1 MRLFFSNAFMGG
13 MVLAGSFLFP
23 LQAVGQD
30 RTMTVTLQNPGNT
43 ILQQSPVEI
52 AGIEGYRSA
61 RVTVDGKEVPSQLD
75 DLDGDGGA
83 DHLFFLA
90 DMKAKGQNKATIA
103 LWRKAMP
110 DTRKAMSD
118 TNVKRTFAD
127 ILLRNSKVKAKNKHD
142 IYLSEFASLRGTN
155 PFPVIHQHGA
165 VLESEITAYRFY
177 CSPRQSVDIYGKRK
191 RQLELH
197 DTEFYPDSVQLAAGY
212 GDDVLAVRDGVGVG
226 ALNGWDGK
234 QPVGFTDCDSRRQ
247 RIVANGP
254 LRSIVEITDLNW
266 KPTPDAE
273 PRTLTTRYT
282 MIAGHRDCEV
292 DVNVSVPKG
301 FKLSEQICATPYFIG
316 ITHIKGQ
323 QSWTDGHGL
332 LANWGTDYPV
342 TGKDTL
348 SHKKETV
355 GLAVSIP
362 RANILKEIHTQ
373 YDDGY
378 LVSIPDGHLVY
389 HISFCSDKEEQGY
402 HSADQWFSALKA
414 WKAKEASLRPLK
426 AEKAKDASRL

>member
-1 MRLFFSNAFMGG
+1 MRFFLPNTFMGG
-13 MVLAGSFLFP
+13 IVLSCSLLFS

-52 AGIEGYRSA
+52 PGMEGYRSA

-90 DMKAKGQNKATIA
+90 DIKAKQSKATIA

-110 DTRKAMSD
+110 NTY
-118 TNVKRTFAD
+118 TKRTFAD

-165 VLESEITAYRFY
+165 VLESELTAYRFY

-197 DTEFYPDSVQLAAGY
+197 DTEFYPDTAQLAAGY

-226 ALNGWDGK
+226 ALNGWDGR

-254 LRSIVEITDLNW
+254 LRSIVEIRDMNW
-266 KPTPDAE
+266 KPTPEAE
-273 PRTLTTRYT
+273 PRTLTIRYT

-292 DVNVSVPKG
+292 DVRVSVPKG
-301 FKLSEQICATPYFIG
+301 FKLSDQIRATPYFIG

-426 AEKAKDASRL
+426 ARKGKEESRL

>member
-1 MRLFFSNAFMGG
+1 MRFSPSNSFIGSMMLVGSLLFS
-13 MVLAGSFLFP
+13 

-30 RTMTVTLQNPGNT
+30 KTMTVTLQNPGYT

-52 AGIEGYRSA
+52 TGIEGYRSA
-61 RVTVDGKEVPSQLD
+61 RVTVDGKEVPSQMD

-90 DMKAKGQNKATIA
+90 DIKAKGQSKATIA

-110 DTRKAMSD
+110 NTY
-118 TNVKRTFAD
+118 TKRTFAD

-165 VLESEITAYRFY
+165 VLESELTAYRFY

-191 RQLELH
+191 SQLELH

-234 QPVGFTDCDSRRQ
+234 QPVGFVDCDSRRQ
-247 RIVANGP
+247 RIVVNGP
-254 LRSIVEITDLNW
+254 LRSIVEITDQNW
-266 KPTPDAE
+266 RPTPEAE

-282 MIAGHRDCEV
+282 MIAGHRDCKV
-292 DVNVSVPKG
+292 DVRVSVPKG
-301 FKLSEQICATPYFIG
+301 FNLTDQIRATPYFIG

-323 QSWTDGHGL
+323 QSWTNGHGL

-348 SHKKETV
+348 THKKETV

-362 RANILKEIHTQ
+362 PANILQTVHTQ

-378 LVSIPDGHLVY
+378 LVSIPGGHLVY
-389 HISFCSDKEEQGY
+389 YIAFCSDKEEQGY
-402 HSADQWFSALKA
+402 HSADQWFSA
-414 WKAKEASLRPLK
+414 W
-426 AEKAKDASRL
+426 KAKDAVSLRVRKAK

>member
-1 MRLFFSNAFMGG
+1 MTDMRFSPSNSFIGSMMLVGSLLFS
-13 MVLAGSFLFP
+13 

-30 RTMTVTLQNPGNT
+30 KTMTVTLQNPGYT

-52 AGIEGYRSA
+52 TGIEGYRSA
-61 RVTVDGKEVPSQLD
+61 RVTVDGKEVPSQMD

-90 DMKAKGQNKATIA
+90 DIKAKGLSKATIA

-110 DTRKAMSD
+110 NTYA
-118 TNVKRTFAD
+118 KRTFAD
-127 ILLRNSKVKAKNKHD
+127 ILLRNSKMKAKNKHD

-165 VLESEITAYRFY
+165 VLESELTAYRFY

-234 QPVGFTDCDSRRQ
+234 QPVGFSDCDSRRQ
-247 RIVANGP
+247 RIVVNGP
-254 LRSIVEITDLNW
+254 LRSIVEITDQNW
-266 KPTPDAE
+266 RPTPEAE

-282 MIAGHRDCEV
+282 MIAGHRDCKV
-292 DVNVSVPKG
+292 DVRVSVPKG
-301 FKLSEQICATPYFIG
+301 FNLTDQIRATPYFIG

-323 QSWTDGHGL
+323 QSWTNGHGL

-348 SHKKETV
+348 THKMETV

-362 RANILKEIHTQ
+362 PANILQTVHTQ

-378 LVSIPDGHLVY
+378 LVSIPGGHLVY
-389 HISFCSDKEEQGY
+389 YIAFCSAKEEQGY

-414 WKAKEASLRPLK
+414 WKAKDAVSLRVR
-426 AEKAKDASRL
+426 KAK

>member
-1 MRLFFSNAFMGG
+1 ML
-13 MVLAGSFLFP
+13 VGSLLSS

-30 RTMTVTLQNPGNT
+30 KTVTVTLQNPGYT

-52 AGIEGYRSA
+52 TGIEGYRSA
-61 RVTVDGKEVPSQLD
+61 RVTVDGKEVPSQMD

-90 DMKAKGQNKATIA
+90 DIKTKGLSKATIE
-103 LWRKAMP
+103 LWRKTMP
-110 DTRKAMSD
+110 NTYA
-118 TNVKRTFAD
+118 KRTFAD

-165 VLESEITAYRFY
+165 VLESELTAYRFY

-234 QPVGFTDCDSRRQ
+234 QPVGFSDCDSRRQ
-247 RIVANGP
+247 RIVVNGP
-254 LRSIVEITDLNW
+254 LRSIVEITDQNW
-266 KPTPDAE
+266 KPTPEAE

>member
-1 MRLFFSNAFMGG
+1 MRFSPSNSFIGSMMLVGSLLFS
-13 MVLAGSFLFP
+13 

-30 RTMTVTLQNPGNT
+30 KTVTVTLQNPGYT

-52 AGIEGYRSA
+52 TGIEGYRSS
-61 RVTVDGKEVPSQLD
+61 RVTVDGKEVPSQMD

-90 DMKAKGQNKATIA
+90 DIKAKGLSKATIA
-103 LWRKAMP
+103 LWRKTMP
-110 DTRKAMSD
+110 NTYA
-118 TNVKRTFAD
+118 KRTFAD

-142 IYLSEFASLRGTN
+142 IYLSEFASMRGTN

-165 VLESEITAYRFY
+165 VLESELTAYRFY

-234 QPVGFTDCDSRRQ
+234 QPVGFSDCDSRRQ
-247 RIVANGP
+247 RIVVNGP

-266 KPTPDAE
+266 KPTPEAE

-282 MIAGHRDCEV
+282 MIAGHRDCKV
-292 DVNVSVPKG
+292 DVRVSVPKG
-301 FKLSEQICATPYFIG
+301 FNLTDQIRATPYFIG

-323 QSWTDGHGL
+323 QSWTNGHGL

-348 SHKKETV
+348 THKKETV
-355 GLAVSIP
+355 GLAISIP
-362 RANILKEIHTQ
+362 PANILQTVHTQ

-378 LVSIPDGHLVY
+378 LVSIPGGHLVY
-389 HISFCSDKEEQGY
+389 YIAFCSDKEEQGY

-414 WKAKEASLRPLK
+414 WKSKESTALSLKIRENKKSPRP
-426 AEKAKDASRL
+426 

>member
-1 MRLFFSNAFMGG
+1 MRFSPSNSFIGSMMLVGSLLFS
-13 MVLAGSFLFP
+13 

-30 RTMTVTLQNPGNT
+30 KTVTVTLQNPGYT

-52 AGIEGYRSA
+52 TGIEGYRSA
-61 RVTVDGKEVPSQLD
+61 RVTVDGKEVPSQMD

-90 DMKAKGQNKATIA
+90 DIKDKGQSKATIA
-103 LWRKAMP
+103 LWRKAIP
-110 DTRKAMSD
+110 NTY
-118 TNVKRTFAD
+118 TKRTFAD
-127 ILLRNSKVKAKNKHD
+127 ILLRNGKVKAKNKHD

-165 VLESEITAYRFY
+165 VLESELTAYRFY

-197 DTEFYPDSVQLAAGY
+197 ETEFYPDTAQLAAGY

-234 QPVGFTDCDSRRQ
+234 QPVGFSDCDSRRQ
-247 RIVANGP
+247 RIIVNGP

-266 KPTPDAE
+266 KPTPEAE

-282 MIAGHRDCEV
+282 MIAGHRDCKV
-292 DVNVSVPKG
+292 DVRVSVPKG
-301 FKLSEQICATPYFIG
+301 FNLTDQIRATPYFIG

-323 QSWTDGHGL
+323 QSWTNGHGL

-348 SHKKETV
+348 THKKETV
-355 GLAVSIP
+355 GLAISIP
-362 RANILKEIHTQ
+362 PANILQTVHTQ

-378 LVSIPDGHLVY
+378 LVSIPGGHLVY
-389 HISFCSDKEEQGY
+389 YIAFCSDKEEQGY

-414 WKAKEASLRPLK
+414 WKAKDAVSLRVR
-426 AEKAKDASRL
+426 KAK

>member
-1 MRLFFSNAFMGG
+1 MRFSPSNSFIGSMMLVGSLLFS
-13 MVLAGSFLFP
+13 

-30 RTMTVTLQNPGNT
+30 KTVTVTLQNPGYT

-52 AGIEGYRSA
+52 TGIEGYRSA
-61 RVTVDGKEVPSQLD
+61 RVTVDGKEVPSQMD

-90 DMKAKGQNKATIA
+90 DIKDKGQSKATIA
-103 LWRKAMP
+103 LWRKAIP
-110 DTRKAMSD
+110 NTY
-118 TNVKRTFAD
+118 TKRTFAD
-127 ILLRNSKVKAKNKHD
+127 ILLRNGKVKAKNKHD

-165 VLESEITAYRFY
+165 VLESELTAYRFY

-197 DTEFYPDSVQLAAGY
+197 DTEFYPDTAQLAAGY

-234 QPVGFTDCDSRRQ
+234 QPVGFSDCDSRRQ
-247 RIVANGP
+247 RIIVNGP

-266 KPTPDAE
+266 KPTPEAE

-282 MIAGHRDCEV
+282 MIAGHRDCKV
-292 DVNVSVPKG
+292 DVRVSVPKG
-301 FKLSEQICATPYFIG
+301 FNLTDQIRATPYFIG

-323 QSWTDGHGL
+323 QSWTNGHGL

-348 SHKKETV
+348 THKKETI
-355 GLAVSIP
+355 GLAISIP
-362 RANILKEIHTQ
+362 PANILRTVHTQ

-378 LVSIPDGHLVY
+378 LVSIPGGHLVY
-389 HISFCSDKEEQGY
+389 YIAFCSAKEEQGY

-414 WKAKEASLRPLK
+414 WKAKDAVSLRVR
-426 AEKAKDASRL
+426 KAK

>member
-1 MRLFFSNAFMGG
+1 MGG
-13 MVLAGSFLFP
+13 IVLSCSLLFS

-52 AGIEGYRSA
+52 PGMEGYRSA

-90 DMKAKGQNKATIA
+90 DIKAKQSKATIA

-110 DTRKAMSD
+110 NTY
-118 TNVKRTFAD
+118 TKRTFAD

-165 VLESEITAYRFY
+165 VLESELTAYRFY

-197 DTEFYPDSVQLAAGY
+197 DTEFYPDTAQLAAGY

-226 ALNGWDGK
+226 ALNGWDGR

-254 LRSIVEITDLNW
+254 LRSIVEIRDMNW
-266 KPTPDAE
+266 KPTPEAE
-273 PRTLTTRYT
+273 PRTLTIRYT

-292 DVNVSVPKG
+292 DVRVSVPKG
-301 FKLSEQICATPYFIG
+301 FKLSDQIRATPYFIG

-402 HSADQWFSALKA
+402 HSAGQWFSALKA

-426 AEKAKDASRL
+426 AGKAKDASRL

>member
-1 MRLFFSNAFMGG
+1 MTDMRFSPSNSFIGSMMLVGSLLFS
-13 MVLAGSFLFP
+13 

-30 RTMTVTLQNPGNT
+30 KTVTVTLQNPGYT

-52 AGIEGYRSA
+52 TGIEGYRSA
-61 RVTVDGKEVPSQLD
+61 RVTVDGKEVPSQMD

-90 DMKAKGQNKATIA
+90 DIKAKGLSKATIA
-103 LWRKAMP
+103 LWRKTMP
-110 DTRKAMSD
+110 NTYA
-118 TNVKRTFAD
+118 KRTFAD

-165 VLESEITAYRFY
+165 VLESELTAYRFY

-234 QPVGFTDCDSRRQ
+234 QPVGFSDCDSRRQ
-247 RIVANGP
+247 RIVVNGP
-254 LRSIVEITDLNW
+254 LRSIVEITDQNW
-266 KPTPDAE
+266 KPTPEAE

-282 MIAGHRDCEV
+282 MIAGHRDCKV
-292 DVNVSVPKG
+292 DVRVSVPKG
-301 FKLSEQICATPYFIG
+301 FNLTDQIRATPYFIG

-323 QSWTDGHGL
+323 QSWTNGHGL

-348 SHKKETV
+348 THKKETV
-355 GLAVSIP
+355 GLAISIP
-362 RANILKEIHTQ
+362 PANILQTVHTQ

-378 LVSIPDGHLVY
+378 LVSIPGGHLVY
-389 HISFCSDKEEQGY
+389 YIAFCSDKEEQGY

-414 WKAKEASLRPLK
+414 WKAKDAVSLRVR
-426 AEKAKDASRL
+426 KAK

>member
-1 MRLFFSNAFMGG
+1 MRFSPSNSFIGSMMLVGSLLFS
-13 MVLAGSFLFP
+13 

-30 RTMTVTLQNPGNT
+30 KTMTVTLQNPGYT

-52 AGIEGYRSA
+52 TGIEGYHSA
-61 RVTVDGKEVPSQLD
+61 RVTVDGKEVPSQMD

-90 DMKAKGQNKATIA
+90 DIKAKGLSKATIA
-103 LWRKAMP
+103 LWRKTMP
-110 DTRKAMSD
+110 NTYA
-118 TNVKRTFAD
+118 KRTFAD

-165 VLESEITAYRFY
+165 VLESELTAYRFY

-234 QPVGFTDCDSRRQ
+234 QPVGFSDCDCRRQ
-247 RIVANGP
+247 RIVVNGP
-254 LRSIVEITDLNW
+254 LRSIVEITDQNW
-266 KPTPDAE
+266 KPTPEAE

-282 MIAGHRDCEV
+282 IIAGHRDCEV
-292 DVNVSVPKG
+292 DVRVSVPKG
-301 FKLSEQICATPYFIG
+301 FNLTDQIRATPYFIG

-323 QSWTDGHGL
+323 QSWTNGHGL

-348 SHKKETV
+348 THKKETV
-355 GLAVSIP
+355 GLAISISP
-362 RANILKEIHTQ
+362 ANILQTVHTQ

-378 LVSIPDGHLVY
+378 LVSIPGGHLVY
-389 HISFCSDKEEQGY
+389 YIAFCSDKEEQGY

-414 WKAKEASLRPLK
+414 WKAKDAVSLRVR
-426 AEKAKDASRL
+426 KAK

>member
-1 MRLFFSNAFMGG
+1 MRFSPSNSFIGSMMLVGSLLFS
-13 MVLAGSFLFP
+13 

-30 RTMTVTLQNPGNT
+30 KTVTVTLQNPGYT

-52 AGIEGYRSA
+52 TGIEGYRSA
-61 RVTVDGKEVPSQLD
+61 RVTVDGKEVPSQMD

-90 DMKAKGQNKATIA
+90 DIKAKGLSKATIA
-103 LWRKAMP
+103 LWRKTMP
-110 DTRKAMSD
+110 NTYA
-118 TNVKRTFAD
+118 KRTFAD

-165 VLESEITAYRFY
+165 VLESELTAYRFY

-234 QPVGFTDCDSRRQ
+234 QPVGFSDCDSRRQ
-247 RIVANGP
+247 RIVVNGP
-254 LRSIVEITDLNW
+254 LRSIVEITDQNW
-266 KPTPDAE
+266 KPTPEAE

-282 MIAGHRDCEV
+282 MIAGHRDCKV
-292 DVNVSVPKG
+292 DVRVSVPKG
-301 FKLSEQICATPYFIG
+301 FNLTDQIRATPYFIG

-323 QSWTDGHGL
+323 QSWTNGHGL

-348 SHKKETV
+348 THKKETV

-362 RANILKEIHTQ
+362 PANILQTVHTQ

-378 LVSIPDGHLVY
+378 LVSIPGGHLVY
-389 HISFCSDKEEQGY
+389 YIAFCSDKEEQGY
-402 HSADQWFSALKA
+402 HSADQWFSAWKA
-414 WKAKEASLRPLK
+414 WKAKDAVSLRVR
-426 AEKAKDASRL
+426 KAK

>member
-1 MRLFFSNAFMGG
+1 MRFSPSNSFIGSMMLVGSLLFS
-13 MVLAGSFLFP
+13 

-30 RTMTVTLQNPGNT
+30 KTVTVTLQNPGYT

-52 AGIEGYRSA
+52 TGIEGYRSA
-61 RVTVDGKEVPSQLD
+61 RVTVDGKEVPSQMD

-90 DMKAKGQNKATIA
+90 DIKAKGLSKATIA
-103 LWRKAMP
+103 LWRKTMP
-110 DTRKAMSD
+110 NTYA
-118 TNVKRTFAD
+118 KRTFAD

-165 VLESEITAYRFY
+165 VLESELTAYRFY

-234 QPVGFTDCDSRRQ
+234 QPVGFSDCDSRRQ
-247 RIVANGP
+247 RIVVNGP
-254 LRSIVEITDLNW
+254 LRSIVEITDQNW
-266 KPTPDAE
+266 KPTPEAE

-282 MIAGHRDCEV
+282 MIAGHRDCKV
-292 DVNVSVPKG
+292 DVRVSVPKG
-301 FKLSEQICATPYFIG
+301 FNLTDQIRATPYFIG

-323 QSWTDGHGL
+323 QSWTNGHGL

-348 SHKKETV
+348 THKKETV
-355 GLAVSIP
+355 GLAISIP
-362 RANILKEIHTQ
+362 PANILQTVHTQ

-378 LVSIPDGHLVY
+378 LVSIPGGHLVY
-389 HISFCSDKEEQGY
+389 YIAFCSDKEEQGY

-414 WKAKEASLRPLK
+414 WKAKDAVSLRVR
-426 AEKAKDASRL
+426 KAK

>member
-1 MRLFFSNAFMGG
+1 
-13 MVLAGSFLFP
+13 
-23 LQAVGQD
+23 
-30 RTMTVTLQNPGNT
+30 
-43 ILQQSPVEI
+43 
-52 AGIEGYRSA
+52 
-61 RVTVDGKEVPSQLD
+61 
-75 DLDGDGGA
+75 
-83 DHLFFLA
+83 
-90 DMKAKGQNKATIA
+90 
-103 LWRKAMP
+103 
-110 DTRKAMSD
+110 
-118 TNVKRTFAD
+118 
-127 ILLRNSKVKAKNKHD
+127 
-142 IYLSEFASLRGTN
+142 
-155 PFPVIHQHGA
+155 
-165 VLESEITAYRFY
+165 
-177 CSPRQSVDIYGKRK
+177 
-191 RQLELH
+191 
-197 DTEFYPDSVQLAAGY
+197 
-212 GDDVLAVRDGVGVG
+212 
-226 ALNGWDGK
+226 
-234 QPVGFTDCDSRRQ
+234 
-247 RIVANGP
+247 
-254 LRSIVEITDLNW
+254 
-266 KPTPDAE
+266 
-273 PRTLTTRYT
+273 

>member
-1 MRLFFSNAFMGG
+1 MRFSPSNSFIGSMMLVGSLLFS
-13 MVLAGSFLFP
+13 

-30 RTMTVTLQNPGNT
+30 KTMTVTLQNPGYT

-52 AGIEGYRSA
+52 TGIEGYRSA
-61 RVTVDGKEVPSQLD
+61 RVTVDGKEVPSQMD

-90 DMKAKGQNKATIA
+90 DIKAKGQSKATIA

-110 DTRKAMSD
+110 NTY
-118 TNVKRTFAD
+118 TKRTFAD

-165 VLESEITAYRFY
+165 VLESELTAYRFY

-197 DTEFYPDSVQLAAGY
+197 DTEFYPDTAQLAAGY

-234 QPVGFTDCDSRRQ
+234 QPVGFSDCDSRRQ
-247 RIVANGP
+247 RIIVNGP

-266 KPTPDAE
+266 KPTPEAE

-282 MIAGHRDCEV
+282 MIAGHRDCKV
-292 DVNVSVPKG
+292 DVRVSVPKG
-301 FKLSEQICATPYFIG
+301 FNLTDQIRATPYFIG

-323 QSWTDGHGL
+323 QSWTNGHGL

-348 SHKKETV
+348 THKKETI
-355 GLAVSIP
+355 GLAISIP
-362 RANILKEIHTQ
+362 PANILRTVHTQ

-378 LVSIPDGHLVY
+378 LVSIPGGHLVY
-389 HISFCSDKEEQGY
+389 YIAFCSAKEEQGY

-414 WKAKEASLRPLK
+414 WKAKDAVSLRVR
-426 AEKAKDASRL
+426 KAK

>member
-1 MRLFFSNAFMGG
+1 MRFSPSNSFIGSMMLVGSLLFS
-13 MVLAGSFLFP
+13 

-30 RTMTVTLQNPGNT
+30 KTMTVTLQNPGYT

-52 AGIEGYRSA
+52 TGIEGYRSA
-61 RVTVDGKEVPSQLD
+61 RVTVDGKEVPSQMD
-75 DLDGDGGA
+75 DLDGDGGV

-90 DMKAKGQNKATIA
+90 DIKAKGQSKATIA

-110 DTRKAMSD
+110 NTY
-118 TNVKRTFAD
+118 TKRTFAD

-165 VLESEITAYRFY
+165 VLESELTAYRFY

-234 QPVGFTDCDSRRQ
+234 QPVGFSDCDSRRQ
-247 RIVANGP
+247 RIVVNGP
-254 LRSIVEITDLNW
+254 LRSIVEITNQNW
-266 KPTPDAE
+266 KPTPEAE

-282 MIAGHRDCEV
+282 MIAGHRDCKV
-292 DVNVSVPKG
+292 DVRVSVPKG
-301 FKLSEQICATPYFIG
+301 FNLTDQIRATPYFIG

-323 QSWTDGHGL
+323 QSWTNGHGL

-348 SHKKETV
+348 THKKETV
-355 GLAVSIP
+355 GLAISIP
-362 RANILKEIHTQ
+362 PANILQTVHTQ

-378 LVSIPDGHLVY
+378 LVSIPGGHLVY
-389 HISFCSDKEEQGY
+389 YIAFCSDKEEQGY

-414 WKAKEASLRPLK
+414 WKAKDAVSLRVR
-426 AEKAKDASRL
+426 KAK

>member
-1 MRLFFSNAFMGG
+1 MRFSPSNSFIGSMMLVGSLLFS
-13 MVLAGSFLFP
+13 

-30 RTMTVTLQNPGNT
+30 KTVTVTLQNPGYT

-52 AGIEGYRSA
+52 TGIEGYRSA
-61 RVTVDGKEVPSQLD
+61 RVTVDGKEVPSQMD

-90 DMKAKGQNKATIA
+90 DIKDKGQSKATIA

-110 DTRKAMSD
+110 NTY
-118 TNVKRTFAD
+118 TKRTFAD

-165 VLESEITAYRFY
+165 VLESELTAYRFY

-197 DTEFYPDSVQLAAGY
+197 DTEFYPDTAQLAAGY

-234 QPVGFTDCDSRRQ
+234 QPVGFSDCDSRRQ
-247 RIVANGP
+247 RIIVNGP

-266 KPTPDAE
+266 KPTPEAE

-282 MIAGHRDCEV
+282 MIAGHRDCKV
-292 DVNVSVPKG
+292 DVRVSVPKG
-301 FKLSEQICATPYFIG
+301 FNLTDQIRATPYFIG

-323 QSWTDGHGL
+323 QSWTNGHGL

-348 SHKKETV
+348 THKKETV
-355 GLAVSIP
+355 GLAISIP
-362 RANILKEIHTQ
+362 PANILQTVHTQ

-378 LVSIPDGHLVY
+378 LVSIPGGHLVY
-389 HISFCSDKEEQGY
+389 YIAFCSDKEEQGY

-414 WKAKEASLRPLK
+414 WKAKDAVSLRVR
-426 AEKAKDASRL
+426 KAK

>member
-1 MRLFFSNAFMGG
+1 MTDMRFSPSNSFIGSMMLVGSLLFS
-13 MVLAGSFLFP
+13 

-30 RTMTVTLQNPGNT
+30 KTVTVTLQNPGYT

-52 AGIEGYRSA
+52 TGIEGYRSA
-61 RVTVDGKEVPSQLD
+61 RVTVDGKEVPSQMD

-90 DMKAKGQNKATIA
+90 DIKAKGLSKATIA
-103 LWRKAMP
+103 LWRKTMP
-110 DTRKAMSD
+110 NTYA
-118 TNVKRTFAD
+118 KRTFAD

-165 VLESEITAYRFY
+165 VLESELTAYRFY

-234 QPVGFTDCDSRRQ
+234 QPVGFSDCDCRRQ
-247 RIVANGP
+247 RIVVNGP
-254 LRSIVEITDLNW
+254 LRSIVEITDQNW
-266 KPTPDAE
+266 KPTPEAE

-282 MIAGHRDCEV
+282 MIAGHRDCKV
-292 DVNVSVPKG
+292 DVRVSVPKG
-301 FKLSEQICATPYFIG
+301 FNLTDQIRATPYFIG

-323 QSWTDGHGL
+323 QSWTNGHGL

-348 SHKKETV
+348 THKKETV
-355 GLAVSIP
+355 GLAISISP
-362 RANILKEIHTQ
+362 ANILQTVHTQ

-378 LVSIPDGHLVY
+378 LVSIPGGHLVY
-389 HISFCSDKEEQGY
+389 YIAFCSDKEEQGY

-414 WKAKEASLRPLK
+414 WKAKDAVSLRVR
-426 AEKAKDASRL
+426 KAK

>member
-1 MRLFFSNAFMGG
+1 MRFSPSNSFIGSMMLVGSLLFS
-13 MVLAGSFLFP
+13 

-30 RTMTVTLQNPGNT
+30 KTVTVTLQNPGYT

-52 AGIEGYRSA
+52 TGIEGYRSA
-61 RVTVDGKEVPSQLD
+61 RVTVDGKEVPSQMD

-90 DMKAKGQNKATIA
+90 DIKDKGQSKATIA
-103 LWRKAMP
+103 LWRKAIP
-110 DTRKAMSD
+110 NTY
-118 TNVKRTFAD
+118 TKRTFAD
-127 ILLRNSKVKAKNKHD
+127 ILLRNGKVKAKNKHD

-165 VLESEITAYRFY
+165 VLESELTAYRFY

-234 QPVGFTDCDSRRQ
+234 QPVGFSDCDSRRQ
-247 RIVANGP
+247 RIIVNGP

-266 KPTPDAE
+266 KPTPEAE

-282 MIAGHRDCEV
+282 MIAGHRDCKV
-292 DVNVSVPKG
+292 DVRVSVPKG
-301 FKLSEQICATPYFIG
+301 FNLTDQIRATPYFIG

-323 QSWTDGHGL
+323 QSWTNGHGL

-348 SHKKETV
+348 THKKETV
-355 GLAVSIP
+355 GLAISIP
-362 RANILKEIHTQ
+362 PANILQTVHTQ

-378 LVSIPDGHLVY
+378 LVSIPGGHLVY
-389 HISFCSDKEEQGY
+389 YIAFCSDKEEQGY

-414 WKAKEASLRPLK
+414 WKAKDAVSLRVR
-426 AEKAKDASRL
+426 KAK

>member
-1 MRLFFSNAFMGG
+1 MRFSPSNSFIGSMMLVGSLLFS
-13 MVLAGSFLFP
+13 

-30 RTMTVTLQNPGNT
+30 KTMTVTLQNPGYT

-52 AGIEGYRSA
+52 TGIEGYRSA
-61 RVTVDGKEVPSQLD
+61 RVTVDGKEVPSQMD

-90 DMKAKGQNKATIA
+90 DIKAKGQSKATIA

-110 DTRKAMSD
+110 NTY
-118 TNVKRTFAD
+118 TKRTFAD

-165 VLESEITAYRFY
+165 VLESELTAYRFY

-234 QPVGFTDCDSRRQ
+234 QPVGFSDCDSRRQ
-247 RIVANGP
+247 RIIVNGP

-266 KPTPDAE
+266 KPTPEAE

-282 MIAGHRDCEV
+282 MIAGHRDCKV
-292 DVNVSVPKG
+292 DVRVSVPKG
-301 FKLSEQICATPYFIG
+301 FNLTDQIRATPYFIG

-323 QSWTDGHGL
+323 QSWTNGHGL

-348 SHKKETV
+348 THKKETI
-355 GLAVSIP
+355 GLAISIP
-362 RANILKEIHTQ
+362 PANILRTVHTQ

-378 LVSIPDGHLVY
+378 LVSIPGGHLVY
-389 HISFCSDKEEQGY
+389 YIAFCSAKEEQGY

-414 WKAKEASLRPLK
+414 WKAKDAVSLRVR
-426 AEKAKDASRL
+426 KAK

>member
-1 MRLFFSNAFMGG
+1 MRFSPSNSFIGSMMLVGSLLFS
-13 MVLAGSFLFP
+13 

-30 RTMTVTLQNPGNT
+30 KTMTVTLQNPGYT

-52 AGIEGYRSA
+52 TGIEGYRSA
-61 RVTVDGKEVPSQLD
+61 RVTVDGKEVPSQMD

-90 DMKAKGQNKATIA
+90 DIKAKGLSKATIA

-110 DTRKAMSD
+110 NTYA
-118 TNVKRTFAD
+118 KRTFAD
-127 ILLRNSKVKAKNKHD
+127 ILLRNSKMKAKNKHD

-165 VLESEITAYRFY
+165 VLESELTAYRFY

-234 QPVGFTDCDSRRQ
+234 QPVGFSDCDSRRQ
-247 RIVANGP
+247 RIVVNGP
-254 LRSIVEITDLNW
+254 LRSIVEITDQNW
-266 KPTPDAE
+266 RPTPEAE

-282 MIAGHRDCEV
+282 MIAGHRDCKV
-292 DVNVSVPKG
+292 DVRVSVPKG
-301 FKLSEQICATPYFIG
+301 FNLTDQIRATPYFIG

-323 QSWTDGHGL
+323 QSWTNGHGL

-348 SHKKETV
+348 THKMETV

-362 RANILKEIHTQ
+362 PANILQTVHTQ

-378 LVSIPDGHLVY
+378 LVSIPGGHLVY
-389 HISFCSDKEEQGY
+389 YIAFCSAKEEQGY

-414 WKAKEASLRPLK
+414 WKAKDAVSLRVR
-426 AEKAKDASRL
+426 KAK

>member
-1 MRLFFSNAFMGG
+1 MTDMRFSPSNSFIGSMMLVGSLLFS
-13 MVLAGSFLFP
+13 

-30 RTMTVTLQNPGNT
+30 KTVTVTLQNPGYT

-52 AGIEGYRSA
+52 TGIEGYRSA
-61 RVTVDGKEVPSQLD
+61 RVTVDGKEVPSQMD

-90 DMKAKGQNKATIA
+90 DIKDKGQSKATIA
-103 LWRKAMP
+103 LWRKAIP
-110 DTRKAMSD
+110 NTY
-118 TNVKRTFAD
+118 TKRTFAD
-127 ILLRNSKVKAKNKHD
+127 ILLRNGKVKAKNKHD

-165 VLESEITAYRFY
+165 VLESELTAYRFY

-197 DTEFYPDSVQLAAGY
+197 DTEFYPDTAQLAAGY

-234 QPVGFTDCDSRRQ
+234 QPVGFSDCDSRRQ
-247 RIVANGP
+247 RIIVNGP

-266 KPTPDAE
+266 KPTPEAE

-282 MIAGHRDCEV
+282 MIAGHRDCKV
-292 DVNVSVPKG
+292 DVRVSVPKG
-301 FKLSEQICATPYFIG
+301 FNLTDQIRATPYFIG

-323 QSWTDGHGL
+323 QSWTNGHGL

-348 SHKKETV
+348 THKKETV
-355 GLAVSIP
+355 GLAISIP
-362 RANILKEIHTQ
+362 PANILQTVHTQ

-378 LVSIPDGHLVY
+378 LVSIPGGHLVY
-389 HISFCSDKEEQGY
+389 YIAFCSDKEEQGY

-414 WKAKEASLRPLK
+414 WKAKDAVSLRVR
-426 AEKAKDASRL
+426 KAK

>member
-1 MRLFFSNAFMGG
+1 MTDMRFSPSNSFIGSMMLVGSLLFS
-13 MVLAGSFLFP
+13 

-30 RTMTVTLQNPGNT
+30 KTMTVTLQNPGYT

-52 AGIEGYRSA
+52 TGIEGYRSA
-61 RVTVDGKEVPSQLD
+61 RVTVDGKEVPSQMD

-90 DMKAKGQNKATIA
+90 DIKAKGQSKATIA

-110 DTRKAMSD
+110 NTY
-118 TNVKRTFAD
+118 TKRTFAD

-165 VLESEITAYRFY
+165 VLESELTAYRFY

-234 QPVGFTDCDSRRQ
+234 QPVGFIDCDSRRQ
-247 RIVANGP
+247 RIVVNGP
-254 LRSIVEITDLNW
+254 LRSIVEITDQNW
-266 KPTPDAE
+266 RPTPEAE

-282 MIAGHRDCEV
+282 MIAGHRDCKV
-292 DVNVSVPKG
+292 DVRVSVPKG
-301 FKLSEQICATPYFIG
+301 FNLTDQIRATPYFIG

-323 QSWTDGHGL
+323 QSWTNGHGL

-348 SHKKETV
+348 THKKETI
-355 GLAVSIP
+355 GLAISIP
-362 RANILKEIHTQ
+362 PANILRTVHTQ

-378 LVSIPDGHLVY
+378 LVSIPGGHLVY
-389 HISFCSDKEEQGY
+389 YIAFCSAKEEQGY

-414 WKAKEASLRPLK
+414 WKAKDAVSLRVR
-426 AEKAKDASRL
+426 KAK

>member
-1 MRLFFSNAFMGG
+1 MRFSPSNSFIGSMMLVGSLLFS
-13 MVLAGSFLFP
+13 

-30 RTMTVTLQNPGNT
+30 KTVTVTLQNPGYT

-52 AGIEGYRSA
+52 PGMEGYRSA
-61 RVTVDGKEVPSQLD
+61 RVTVDGKEVPSQMD

-90 DMKAKGQNKATIA
+90 DIKAKGPSMATIA
-103 LWRKAMP
+103 LWRKTMP
-110 DTRKAMSD
+110 NTYA
-118 TNVKRTFAD
+118 KRTFAD

-165 VLESEITAYRFY
+165 VLESELTAYRFY

-247 RIVANGP
+247 RIVVNGP
-254 LRSIVEITDLNW
+254 LRSIVEITDQNW
-266 KPTPDAE
+266 KPTPEAE

-282 MIAGHRDCEV
+282 MIAGHRDCKV
-292 DVNVSVPKG
+292 DVRVSVPKG
-301 FKLSEQICATPYFIG
+301 FNLTDQIRATPYFIG

-323 QSWTDGHGL
+323 QSWTNGHGL

-348 SHKKETV
+348 THKKETV
-355 GLAVSIP
+355 GLAISIP
-362 RANILKEIHTQ
+362 PANILQTVHTQ

-378 LVSIPDGHLVY
+378 LVSIPGGHLVY
-389 HISFCSDKEEQGY
+389 YIAFCSDKEEQGY

-414 WKAKEASLRPLK
+414 WKAKDAVSLRVR
-426 AEKAKDASRL
+426 KAK

>member
-1 MRLFFSNAFMGG
+1 MRFSPSNSFIGSMMLVGSLLFS
-13 MVLAGSFLFP
+13 

-30 RTMTVTLQNPGNT
+30 KTVTVTLQNPGYT

-52 AGIEGYRSA
+52 TGIEGYRSA
-61 RVTVDGKEVPSQLD
+61 RVTVDGKEVPSQMD

-90 DMKAKGQNKATIA
+90 DIKDKGQSKATIA
-103 LWRKAMP
+103 LWRKAIP
-110 DTRKAMSD
+110 NTY
-118 TNVKRTFAD
+118 TKRTFAD
-127 ILLRNSKVKAKNKHD
+127 ILLRNGKVKAKNKHD

-165 VLESEITAYRFY
+165 VLESELTAYRFY

-197 DTEFYPDSVQLAAGY
+197 DTEFYPDTAQLAAGY

-234 QPVGFTDCDSRRQ
+234 QPVGFSDCDSRRQ
-247 RIVANGP
+247 RIIVNGP

-266 KPTPDAE
+266 KPTPEAE

-282 MIAGHRDCEV
+282 MIAGHRDCKV
-292 DVNVSVPKG
+292 DVRVSVPKG
-301 FKLSEQICATPYFIG
+301 FNLTDQIRATPYFIG

-323 QSWTDGHGL
+323 QSWTNGHGL

-348 SHKKETV
+348 THKKETV
-355 GLAVSIP
+355 GLAISIP
-362 RANILKEIHTQ
+362 PANILQTVHTQ

-378 LVSIPDGHLVY
+378 LVSIPGGHLVY
-389 HISFCSDKEEQGY
+389 YIAFCSDKEEQGY

-414 WKAKEASLRPLK
+414 WKAKDAVSLRVR
-426 AEKAKDASRL
+426 KAK

>member
-1 MRLFFSNAFMGG
+1 MTDMRFSPSNSFIGSMMLVGSLLFS
-13 MVLAGSFLFP
+13 

-30 RTMTVTLQNPGNT
+30 KTVTVTLQNPGYT

-52 AGIEGYRSA
+52 PGMEGYRSA
-61 RVTVDGKEVPSQLD
+61 RVTVDGKEVPSQMD

-90 DMKAKGQNKATIA
+90 DIKAKGPSMATIA
-103 LWRKAMP
+103 LWRKTMP
-110 DTRKAMSD
+110 NTYA
-118 TNVKRTFAD
+118 KRTFAD

-165 VLESEITAYRFY
+165 VLESELTAYRFY

-247 RIVANGP
+247 RIVVNGP
-254 LRSIVEITDLNW
+254 LRSIVEITDQNW
-266 KPTPDAE
+266 KPTPEAE

-282 MIAGHRDCEV
+282 MIAGHRDCKV
-292 DVNVSVPKG
+292 DVRVSVPKG
-301 FKLSEQICATPYFIG
+301 FNLTDQIRATPYFIG

-323 QSWTDGHGL
+323 QSWTNGHGL

-348 SHKKETV
+348 THKKETV
-355 GLAVSIP
+355 GLAISIP
-362 RANILKEIHTQ
+362 PANILQTVHTQ

-378 LVSIPDGHLVY
+378 LVSIPGGHLVY
-389 HISFCSDKEEQGY
+389 YIAFCSDKEEQGY

-414 WKAKEASLRPLK
+414 WKAKDAVSLRVR
-426 AEKAKDASRL
+426 KAK

>member
-1 MRLFFSNAFMGG
+1 MRFSPSNSFIGSMMLVGSLLFS
-13 MVLAGSFLFP
+13 

-30 RTMTVTLQNPGNT
+30 KTMTVTLQNPGYT

-52 AGIEGYRSA
+52 TGIEGYRSA
-61 RVTVDGKEVPSQLD
+61 RVTVDGKEVPSQMD

-90 DMKAKGQNKATIA
+90 DIKDKGQSKATIA
-103 LWRKAMP
+103 LWRKAIP
-110 DTRKAMSD
+110 NTY
-118 TNVKRTFAD
+118 TKRTFAD
-127 ILLRNSKVKAKNKHD
+127 ILLRNGKVKAKNKHD

-165 VLESEITAYRFY
+165 VLESELTAYRFY

-197 DTEFYPDSVQLAAGY
+197 DTEFYPDTAQLAAGY

-234 QPVGFTDCDSRRQ
+234 QPVGFSDCDSRRQ
-247 RIVANGP
+247 RIIVNGP

-266 KPTPDAE
+266 KPTPEAE

-282 MIAGHRDCEV
+282 MIAGHRDCKV
-292 DVNVSVPKG
+292 DVRVSVPKG
-301 FKLSEQICATPYFIG
+301 FNLTDQIRATPYFIG

-323 QSWTDGHGL
+323 QSWTNGHGL

-348 SHKKETV
+348 THKKETV
-355 GLAVSIP
+355 GLAISIP
-362 RANILKEIHTQ
+362 PANILQTVHTQ

-378 LVSIPDGHLVY
+378 LVSIPGGHLVY
-389 HISFCSDKEEQGY
+389 YIAFCSDKEEQGY

-414 WKAKEASLRPLK
+414 WKAKDAVSLRVR
-426 AEKAKDASRL
+426 KAK

>member
-1 MRLFFSNAFMGG
+1 MRFSPSNSFI
-13 MVLAGSFLFP
+13 GSMMLVGSLLSS

-30 RTMTVTLQNPGNT
+30 KTVTVTLQNPGYT

-52 AGIEGYRSA
+52 TGIEGYRSA
-61 RVTVDGKEVPSQLD
+61 RVTVDGKEVPSQMD

-90 DMKAKGQNKATIA
+90 DIKTKGLSKATIE
-103 LWRKAMP
+103 LWRKTMP
-110 DTRKAMSD
+110 NTYA
-118 TNVKRTFAD
+118 KRTFAD

-165 VLESEITAYRFY
+165 VLESELTAYRFY

-234 QPVGFTDCDSRRQ
+234 QPVGFSDCDSRRQ
-247 RIVANGP
+247 RIVVNGP
-254 LRSIVEITDLNW
+254 LRSIVEITDQNW
-266 KPTPDAE
+266 KPTPEAE

>member
-1 MRLFFSNAFMGG
+1 MRFSPSNSFIGSMMLVGSLLFS
-13 MVLAGSFLFP
+13 

-30 RTMTVTLQNPGNT
+30 KTMTVTLQNPGNT

-52 AGIEGYRSA
+52 TGMEGYRSA
-61 RVTVDGKEVPSQLD
+61 RVTVDDKEVPSQMD

-90 DMKAKGQNKATIA
+90 DIKAKGQSKATIA

-110 DTRKAMSD
+110 NTY
-118 TNVKRTFAD
+118 TKRTFAD

-165 VLESEITAYRFY
+165 VLESELTAYRFY

-191 RQLELH
+191 SQLELH

-234 QPVGFTDCDSRRQ
+234 QPVGFSDCDSRRQ
-247 RIVANGP
+247 RIVVNGP
-254 LRSIVEITDLNW
+254 LRSIVEITDQNW
-266 KPTPDAE
+266 KPTPEAE

-282 MIAGHRDCEV
+282 MIAGHRDCKV
-292 DVNVSVPKG
+292 DVRVSVPKG
-301 FKLSEQICATPYFIG
+301 FNLTDQIRATPYFIG

-323 QSWTDGHGL
+323 QSWTNGHGL

-348 SHKKETV
+348 THKKETI
-355 GLAVSIP
+355 GLAISIP
-362 RANILKEIHTQ
+362 PANILRTVHTQ

-378 LVSIPDGHLVY
+378 LVSIPGGHLVY
-389 HISFCSDKEEQGY
+389 YIAFCSAKEEQGY

-414 WKAKEASLRPLK
+414 WKAKDAVSLRVR
-426 AEKAKDASRL
+426 KAK

>member
-1 MRLFFSNAFMGG
+1 MGG
-13 MVLAGSFLFP
+13 IVLSCSLLFS

-52 AGIEGYRSA
+52 PGMEGYRSA

-75 DLDGDGGA
+75 DLDGDGGS

-90 DMKAKGQNKATIA
+90 DIKAKQSKATIA

-110 DTRKAMSD
+110 NTY
-118 TNVKRTFAD
+118 TKRTFAD

-165 VLESEITAYRFY
+165 VLESELTAYRFY

-197 DTEFYPDSVQLAAGY
+197 DTEFYPDTAQLAAGY

-226 ALNGWDGK
+226 ALNGWDGR

-254 LRSIVEITDLNW
+254 LRSIVEIRDMNW
-266 KPTPDAE
+266 KPTPEAE
-273 PRTLTTRYT
+273 PRTLTIRYT

-292 DVNVSVPKG
+292 DVRVSVPKG
-301 FKLSEQICATPYFIG
+301 FKLSDQIRATPYFIG

-323 QSWTDGHGL
+323 QSWTDGHDL

-426 AEKAKDASRL
+426 ARKGKEESRL